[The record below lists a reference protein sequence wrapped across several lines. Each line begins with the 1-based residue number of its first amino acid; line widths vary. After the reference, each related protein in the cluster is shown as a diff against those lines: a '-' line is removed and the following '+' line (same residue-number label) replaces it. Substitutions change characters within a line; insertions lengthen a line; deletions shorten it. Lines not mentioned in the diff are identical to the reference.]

1 MWDPKSLQTLKDKR
15 AAHVAAGGEARTEK
29 QHASGKM
36 TARERL
42 EYLFDRGSFVELNS
56 LVESRI
62 NDFGMD
68 KKKVL
73 GDGVI
78 TGYGRIGGKLV
89 YASSQDFTVGGG
101 SLGEAQ
107 AQKICRVMDMAYEMR
122 APFLSINDSGGA
134 RIEEGIDSLSGYAG
148 IFLRHSRMSGVVPQI
163 AAIMGPCAGGACYAP
178 ALCDFIFMTE
188 STSQMYIT
196 GPAVIKAVTGETVT
210 TAELGGA
217 AVHTAKSGV
226 AHFSYPDDKS
236 CLNGIR
242 LLIGY
247 LPSSYEEKQAGYAED
262 YIKKA
267 TNFQSI
273 VPDNKKTPYDI
284 RRVIDEIADRG
295 TFLEVQAEFA
305 KNIVV
310 GFIRIGHKTVGVVAN
325 QPDVMAGSLDFNAGD
340 KAARFIRFCD
350 CFNIPI
356 LTLVDVPA
364 FLPGKQQE
372 YSGIIRHGAKML
384 YAYSEATVPKVSVIL
399 RKAYGG
405 AYIAMNSKGMGADVV
420 YAWPI
425 AEIAVMGADGAA
437 NIIGRKRISAA
448 ADPDAERAKI
458 IAEYEE
464 KFMNPYVAAARGFV
478 DEVILPEE
486 TKEKIVSAFIMLESK
501 KQSLPAKKHG
511 NIPL

>member
-1 MWDPKSLQTLKDKR
+1 MWDEKVIKTLKDKR
-15 AAHVAAGGEARTEK
+15 AAHAAGGGEARVAK

-36 TARERL
+36 TAFERM
-42 EYLFDRGSFVELNS
+42 EYLFDKGTFTEVNS

-62 NDFGMD
+62 TDFGMD
-68 KKKVL
+68 KKKVI
-73 GDGVI
+73 GDGVV
-78 TGYGRIGGKLV
+78 TGYGKINGKLV
-89 YASSQDFTVGGG
+89 FASSQDFTVGGG

-107 AQKICRVMDMAYEMR
+107 AQKICRIMDMAYDAR
-122 APFLSINDSGGA
+122 APFISVNDSGGA
-134 RIEEGIDSLSGYAG
+134 RIEEGIDSLSGYGG
-148 IFLRHSRMSGVVPQI
+148 IFYRHSRYSGVIPQI
-163 AAIMGPCAGGACYAP
+163 AVIMGPCAGGACYAP

-188 STSQMYIT
+188 QTSQMYIT

-217 AVHTAKSGV
+217 AVHTQKSGV

-236 CLNGIR
+236 CLNGVR
-242 LLIGY
+242 QLIGY
-247 LPSSYEEKQAGYAED
+247 LPSNCEDKGKPYDEE
-262 YIKKA
+262 YITKS
-267 TNFQSI
+267 TNFQAI
-273 VPDNKKTPYDI
+273 VPDNKKTAYDVK
-284 RRVIDEIADRG
+284 RVIEEIADRG
-295 TFLEVQAEFA
+295 TFLEVQADWA
-305 KNIVV
+305 QNIVI
-310 GFIRIGHKTVGVVAN
+310 GFIRMGHKTVGVVAN
-325 QPDVMAGSLDFNAGD
+325 QPKVLAGSLDFNAGD

-372 YSGIIRHGAKML
+372 YNGIIRHGAKML
-384 YAYSEATVPKVSVIL
+384 YAYSEATVPKVSLIM

-405 AYIAMNSKGMGADVV
+405 AYIAMNSKGMGADIVL
-420 YAWPI
+420 AWPI

-437 NIIGRKRISAA
+437 NIIGRKRIEAA
-448 ADPDAERAKI
+448 EDKTAEREKI

-486 TKEKIVSAFIMLESK
+486 TKARIVNAFLMLNGK
-501 KQSLPAKKHG
+501 KQCLPAKKHG
-511 NIPL
+511 NLPL